1 MAGDARKEFGHY
13 PWLLLGVVTG
23 TVLLSI
29 IRTLYYFAI
38 DRQPEMSPMMFIIFA
53 PIVALPFM
61 LVAAPAEFMARRF
74 LPQSKQS
81 SRSWSFLIGASYTS
95 PLFGLIDLRLLVL
108 CLLINP
114 FVMHVLV
121 ARRGRAH
128 AVDRLLS

>member
-38 DRQPEMSPMMFIIFA
+38 DRQPEMSPMMFIVFA

-61 LVAAPAEFMARRF
+61 LVAVLAEFMARRF

-81 SRSWSFLIGASYTS
+81 TRSRSFLIGASYAS

-114 FVMHVLV
+114 IVMHVLL
-121 ARRGRAH
+121 ARRGHAH